1 MKDYCILRY
10 DNEEGIYRVFKQQED
25 FVLEE
30 LPRIGEKVVYNVDG
44 IAHISEVIDIHY
56 NITNGGVDIVI
67 SKEQLYTDYK
77 CTLDSLGAL

>member
-30 LPRIGEKVVYNVDG
+30 LPRIGEKVVYNING

-56 NITNGGVDIVI
+56 NIVDGGVDIVI
-67 SKEQLYTDYK
+67 SKEQQYIDYK
-77 CTLDSLGAL
+77 RILDASGTL